1 MATYK
6 FETPISEKEIRKL
19 RVHDVIY
26 LTGTMITARDAAHRR
41 ALDFHKEGKE
51 LPINL
56 QGLAVFHCG
65 PIVKKEPDNW
75 VVVSAGPTT
84 SMRME
89 VLEGEF
95 IKNFGVRLV
104 IGKGGMGKKTTEV
117 MKQYGAVYGVFTG
130 GAAVLAAKFIRKVKS
145 VEWYDLGMPEAMWI
159 FEVKDLGPLIVTIDA
174 QGNNLFEDFNKKVEE
189 KRLKIYEKLGL

>member
-6 FETPISEKEIRKL
+6 IETPISEEDVRRL

-26 LTGTMITARDAAHRR
+26 VTGTMITARDAAHRR

-65 PIVKKEPDNW
+65 PIVKKETDKW

-89 VLEGEF
+89 VLEGDF

-104 IGKGGMGKKTTEV
+104 IGKGGMGKRTTEV

-130 GAAVLAAKFIRKVKS
+130 GAAVLAAKFIRNVKS
-145 VEWYDLGMPEAMWI
+145 VEWYDLGIPEAMWI
-159 FEVKDLGPLIVTIDA
+159 FEVEDFGPLIVTIDA
-174 QGNNLFEDFNKKVEE
+174 QGNNLFEDLNKKVEE
-189 KRLKIYEKLGL
+189 KRLEIYEKLGF